1 MDKQML
7 SMEELEQV
15 AGGNILDDAWDWI
28 CDKAEDVYDKI
39 KPGRAPFAPEFQ
51 PMDPDLYPNFPIAGR

>member
-1 MDKQML
+1 MNKQML

-28 CDKAEDVYDKI
+28 RDKAEDVCDMI
-39 KPGRAPFAPEFQ
+39 KPGLAPFAPEFQ
-51 PMDPDLYPNFPIAGR
+51 PMDPTLYPNFPIAGR